1 MAATRGL
8 ATRTSTTGRTTPTT
22 ISPRGAAVTTH
33 FRLGGGHGRAGSLPA
48 GGCARMGGQP
58 GHPASANTLQGPA
71 ERGVAATPSKPAA
84 GGAVMAR
91 KHRNLIDAIT
101 ADANMVAAYRR
112 TARGRRLTAGHLEFK
127 EFSALNLECLADEMR
142 RGAYRPGEPRTF
154 EIYDPKHRTI
164 SALPFRDR
172 VAQHALCAVIEPIF
186 DAGLLPRSYACRK
199 GKGTHAGAVAVQAEL
214 RRLARGDTPI
224 YVLKT
229 DFSRYFASIE
239 HGTLWRMIEA
249 KISCRA
255 TLRLIEA
262 IVPRSGIG
270 LPIGSLVSQIFAN
283 VYAGA
288 LDRHLQQDL
297 GERHW
302 HRYMDDLVV
311 LGPSIE
317 HLRRLRVEIEAFSR
331 DRLGLRFSKWSVQPV
346 SRGVNFLG
354 YRIWPTHKLLRR
366 DSVQRARRKI
376 KAFRAAGDHRRL
388 ALFLASWTGHAS
400 WADSH
405 NLLRSLEIAERPA
418 HDEEYRP

>member
-1 MAATRGL
+1 MR
-8 ATRTSTTGRTTPTT
+8 
-22 ISPRGAAVTTH
+22 V
-33 FRLGGGHGRAGSLPA
+33 RA
-48 GGCARMGGQP
+48 
-58 GHPASANTLQGPA
+58 
-71 ERGVAATPSKPAA
+71 
-84 GGAVMAR
+84 MAR
-91 KHRNLIDAIT
+91 KHRNLIGHIT
-101 ADANMVAAYRR
+101 ADANMMAAYRR
-112 TARGRRLTAGHLEFK
+112 TARSRRLTTGHLEFK
-127 EFSALNLECLADEMR
+127 EFSALNLERLAQEMR
-142 RGAYRPGEPRTF
+142 DGSYRQGEPRSF
-154 EIYDPKHRTI
+154 EIYDPKRRLI

-172 VAQHALCAVIEPIF
+172 VAQHGLCAIVEPIF
-186 DAGLLPRSYACRK
+186 DATLLPRSYACRT

-214 RRLARGDTPI
+214 RRLTRDGAAI

-239 HGTLWRMIEA
+239 RATLWCMIGA

-262 IVPRSGIG
+262 MVPRSGIG

-317 HLRRLRVEIEAFSR
+317 HLRRLRQEIEAFSR
-331 DRLGLRFSKWSVQPV
+331 ERLGLRFSKWSVQPA

-354 YRIWPTHKLLRR
+354 YRIWPHHKLLRK
-366 DSVQRARRKI
+366 DSVTRAKRKI
-376 KAFRAAGDHRRL
+376 KAYRAAGDHRRL
-388 ALFLASWTGHAS
+388 ARFLASWTGHAS
-400 WADSH
+400 WADSR
-405 NLLRSLEIAERPA
+405 NLLQSLAIGEQSTQGGGR
-418 HDEEYRP
+418 R